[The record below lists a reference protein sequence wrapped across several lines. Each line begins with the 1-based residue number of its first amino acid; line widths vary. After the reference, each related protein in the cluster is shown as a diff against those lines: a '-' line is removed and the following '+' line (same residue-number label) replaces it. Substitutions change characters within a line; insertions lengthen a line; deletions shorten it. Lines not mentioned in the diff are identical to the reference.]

1 MDKTAP
7 LVSIIVVNYN
17 RSQYLKACFEALA
30 KLNYPAG
37 RVEILMVDNCSDDDS
52 VSFVKNNFP
61 KVRILEND
69 INNYARANNLGV
81 KNAKGD
87 FIAFINND
95 IQVSENWL
103 SGLVNAMSKEK
114 SLGAAG
120 GKILL
125 EDGKIQSTGHEE
137 YPDFYWGDRGFRQ
150 EDKGQYER
158 PEEVLSL
165 CGAAV
170 LFRKSCLKD
179 VGFFDEDFIMY
190 LEDVDM
196 CFRCTKHKW
205 KVMYVPESIAKHY
218 FRGTSSAE
226 SVRYFSER
234 NRLLLVAKH
243 FPEQLGKALYG
254 KGYFT
259 QGKNNIYDIFPLI
272 FMKLFECQKIDA
284 LKANLP
290 VIFKNLKNIS
300 TLEKSIL
307 MDEIKNLV
315 IQKEA
320 SLAEFSRVN
329 NELACVNTQLDG
341 QIQKAAQDLGF
352 KDKLLKEK
360 EACLAELTNVNA
372 QLHEQIQKALNDIGL
387 KNKLLQE
394 KEASLAEFSR
404 VNNELAC
411 VNTQLDEQIQKAAN
425 DLKAQN
431 CLLLEKQ
438 DVLDQKEI
446 QLHKIKEELMV
457 SKDDLEKI
465 IRLDQ
470 KIRILLIKPQR
481 VTVEDTEEVIRII
494 KKKYPHS
501 AVYLFSHLLP
511 QDYEKLAGNNNL
523 EKSLIYGQKGSKSLI
538 KISKLYSKLFLTR
551 FDLAVALL
559 SHQQTENYAGYKK
572 AKLITILS
580 NSRNQCF
587 YYVD

>member
-1 MDKTAP
+1 MDKIAP

-103 SGLVNAMSKEK
+103 SELVNAMSKEK

-179 VGFFDEDFIMY
+179 IGFFDEDFIMY

-196 CFRCTKHKW
+196 CFRCTQHKW
-205 KVMYVPESIAKHY
+205 KVIYVPESIAKHY

-259 QGKNNIYDIFPLI
+259 QGENSIYDIFPLI

-315 IQKEA
+315 IQ
-320 SLAEFSRVN
+320 
-329 NELACVNTQLDG
+329 
-341 QIQKAAQDLGF
+341 
-352 KDKLLKEK
+352 
-360 EACLAELTNVNA
+360 
-372 QLHEQIQKALNDIGL
+372 
-387 KNKLLQE
+387 

-501 AVYLFSHLLP
+501 AVYLFSNLLP

-523 EKSLIYGQKGSKSLI
+523 EKSLIYGQSGSKSLI